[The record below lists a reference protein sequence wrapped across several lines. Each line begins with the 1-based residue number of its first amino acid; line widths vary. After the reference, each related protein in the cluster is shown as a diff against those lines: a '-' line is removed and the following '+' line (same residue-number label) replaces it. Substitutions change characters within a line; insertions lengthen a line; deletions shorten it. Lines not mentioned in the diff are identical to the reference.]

1 MSFQVVHLSELET
14 FPVGKHGLEWH
25 PIRSRLGIE
34 AFGMNAYTA
43 AEAGGEVV
51 EDHTEETYGH
61 EEVYVVV
68 EGRATF
74 TIDGE
79 EVDAPAGTIVHL
91 PDPAARRRAVAR
103 EPGTTV
109 LAVGGKRGEAFAASA
124 WEVHFRASVLP
135 PVEAVAMMEQ
145 SSERFGE
152 SAGFHYNLACY
163 RARAGDGEGA
173 LRDLRRAIE
182 LDPRCSGWAESDED
196 FDPIRDEVSA
206 ITGQAD
212 AGGAGA

>member
-14 FPVGKHGLEWH
+14 LPVGKHGLEWH

-34 AFGMNAYTA
+34 AFGMNAYTT

-68 EGRATF
+68 EGHARF

-109 LAVGGKRGEAFAASA
+109 LAVGGKRGEAFAPSA

-135 PVEAVAMMEQ
+135 PAEAVAMMEQ

-152 SAGFHYNLACY
+152 SAGFYYNLACY
-163 RARAGDGEGA
+163 RTRAADGEGA

-182 LDPRCSGWAESDED
+182 LDPRCAEWARGDED
-196 FDPIRDEVSA
+196 FDPIRDGVSA

-212 AGGAGA
+212 AGGTNA